1 MKAKWTISLLS
12 FVASSVFQAIWQS
25 YFASNHCQI
34 GLRPNAEFFPF
45 PRNAEK
51 RRRSNSKMNYEKI
64 KKQIV
69 TLANTSIN
77 LTFFLRKFILI
88 ISLRHVS
95 LRLKTKLAHGWK
107 GGAWNGEIICLQ
119 TQLSRRLK
127 KVAVKRS
134 VFKVS
139 IEDIKWFDGQTNWIQ
154 TIDWSI
160 KTRNA
165 VFFEVYIGFPRQW
178 ELNRQFLSQVISNQL
193 NNSKRRQKNFRA
205 LK

>member
-1 MKAKWTISLLS
+1 MVKLTEFKRFIGRSKQEMRYFLRFTQVFASVKAKWTISLLS

-95 LRLKTKLAHGWK
+95 LRLKTKLAHG
-107 GGAWNGEIICLQ
+107 
-119 TQLSRRLK
+119 
-127 KVAVKRS
+127 
-134 VFKVS
+134 
-139 IEDIKWFDGQTNWIQ
+139 
-154 TIDWSI
+154 
-160 KTRNA
+160 
-165 VFFEVYIGFPRQW
+165 
-178 ELNRQFLSQVISNQL
+178 
-193 NNSKRRQKNFRA
+193 
-205 LK
+205 